1 VGPDVHGLARI
12 NEVES
17 HFLGILGLSS
27 FLGRLRRWDLLSFF
41 EHLLGFGKEGL
52 HACREVKGL
61 SKGEALLVAI
71 IGDSE
76 VGLQRKDSRR

>member
-1 VGPDVHGLARI
+1 MGPDVHGLARI

-41 EHLLGFGKEGL
+41 GHLLGFSEESLHASGEVEGL
-52 HACREVKGL
+52 DE
-61 SKGEALLVAI
+61 GEALLAI
-71 IGDSE
+71 VGDGE
-76 VGLQRKDSRR
+76 VGL